1 MQGYR
6 RKFYSADIFDEITY
20 LVTNTLFLFCCQ
32 HGTQRCS
39 VYHKDDHQY
48 EEQYEEILSTDV
60 VDAGVMYN
68 HLHPAIYDTVQRHTA
83 ERNDEENSF
92 VVM

>member
-20 LVTNTLFLFCCQ
+20 LVTNTLFLVVVASTEHRDVQ
-32 HGTQRCS
+32 
-39 VYHKDDHQY
+39 YHKDDHQY
-48 EEQYEEILSTDV
+48 EDQYEEILSTDV

-68 HLHPAIYDTVQRHTA
+68 VCTQLYMIRFNITLLTEMMKKIAL
-83 ERNDEENSF
+83 S
-92 VVM
+92 